1 MVVFEGLDR
10 TGKSTQLAL
19 LEGQRWSRT
28 PVFTHMPSGFTS
40 LTSRI
45 YALTETEPMSSV
57 LGRQLLH
64 LACHAENM
72 DVLLE
77 GRDRAG
83 VVLDRWWWST
93 IAYGWYGG
101 GLAEVI
107 DESVYRGMV
116 DAVWSRLTADV
127 VFLFDSPLGED
138 RWNVA
143 GVEEGYLALAAEHPH
158 TAVRVP
164 ILSVDDTARFVLE
177 ALEEHGLLELGD
189 SASSRHD

>member
-1 MVVFEGLDR
+1 MV
-10 TGKSTQLAL
+10 
-19 LEGQRWSRT
+19 SRA
-28 PVFTHMPSGFTS
+28 PAFAHMPSGFTS
-40 LTSRI
+40 LTSGI

-72 DVLLE
+72 DAILE

-93 IAYGWYGG
+93 IAYGWHGG

-107 DESVYRGMV
+107 DESVYRGMI

-127 VFLFDSPLGED
+127 VFLFDIPLSED
-138 RWNVA
+138 QWNVV
-143 GVEEGYLALAAEHPH
+143 GVKEGYLALAEEHPH
-158 TAVRVP
+158 AVVRVP
-164 ILSVDDTARFVLE
+164 SSNVDDTAAFVFGVLKE
-177 ALEEHGLLELGD
+177 RGLLESGH
-189 SASSRHD
+189 AGTAWG